1 LLLSLKL
8 FKLKRYDRRKRNTP
22 IQEDL
27 HLLDP
32 AGSHMVDGM
41 EKNQIRKQM
50 GKDLDGDGYITQ
62 MQVKDDSKED
72 GYRGIP
78 PAVGD

>member
-27 HLLDP
+27 HLLGP
-32 AGSHMVDGM
+32 ADSHV
-41 EKNQIRKQM
+41 
-50 GKDLDGDGYITQ
+50 DGDGYITQ

-78 PAVGD
+78 PAAGD

>member
-1 LLLSLKL
+1 MKKSAH
-8 FKLKRYDRRKRNTP
+8 
-22 IQEDL
+22 IQKNL
-27 HLLDP
+27 HLLGP
-32 AGSHMVDGM
+32 ADSHVADDGL
-41 EKNQIRKQM
+41 EENQIRKQM

-78 PAVGD
+78 PAAGD

>member
-1 LLLSLKL
+1 
-8 FKLKRYDRRKRNTP
+8 
-22 IQEDL
+22 
-27 HLLDP
+27 
-32 AGSHMVDGM
+32 MVDGM

-50 GKDLDGDGYITQ
+50 GKDLDEDGYITQ

-78 PAVGD
+78 PAARD